1 MILWSYSQQNKICGA
16 LLESSL
22 KCCVYFILTS
32 FGKATKAA
40 LSYIA
45 SIFPIISESISKIS
59 ISISENAIINE
70 NKNNSNY
77 KIELEFRNPSLL
89 TLPAGETEFFV
100 FYDDEMVG
108 KGNLESFTL
117 YPISSIYVEG
127 TFTTDTN
134 SDESKSVKI
143 SGITKYDLLVTTI
156 EVPFDYYP
164 TDEQTRKFIQ

>member
-1 MILWSYSQQNKICGA
+1 MKSLKKKSTIILVLLLVSILGYSQY
-16 LLESSL
+16 ES
-22 KCCVYFILTS
+22 V
-32 FGKATKAA
+32 
-40 LSYIA
+40 
-45 SIFPIISESISKIS
+45 SKIQV
-59 ISISENAIINE
+59 SISENAIINE
-70 NKNNSNY
+70 DKNDLNY

-100 FYDDEMVG
+100 FYDDKMVG

-117 YPISSIYVEG
+117 YPISSSYVEG

>member
-1 MILWSYSQQNKICGA
+1 MKSLKKKSAIILFLLLVSILGYSQY
-16 LLESSL
+16 ESVSE
-22 KCCVYFILTS
+22 
-32 FGKATKAA
+32 
-40 LSYIA
+40 
-45 SIFPIISESISKIS
+45 ISV
-59 ISISENAIINE
+59 SISENAIMNE

>member
-1 MILWSYSQQNKICGA
+1 MKSVKKKSTIILFLLLAGILVYSQYQ
-16 LLESSL
+16 S
-22 KCCVYFILTS
+22 
-32 FGKATKAA
+32 
-40 LSYIA
+40 A
-45 SIFPIISESISKIS
+45 SEISV
-59 ISISENAIINE
+59 SISENAIINE
-70 NKNNSNY
+70 DNSNY

>member
-1 MILWSYSQQNKICGA
+1 MKLLKKKSTIILFLLLMSILGYSQY
-16 LLESSL
+16 ES
-22 KCCVYFILTS
+22 V
-32 FGKATKAA
+32 
-40 LSYIA
+40 
-45 SIFPIISESISKIS
+45 SKIS
-59 ISISENAIINE
+59 VSISENAIINE
-70 NKNNSNY
+70 DKNNSNY

-89 TLPAGETEFFV
+89 ILPAGETEFFV
-100 FYDDEMVG
+100 FHNDEMVG

-164 TDEQTRKFIQ
+164 TNEQTRKFIQ

>member
-1 MILWSYSQQNKICGA
+1 MKSVKKKSTIILFLLLAGILVYSQYQ
-16 LLESSL
+16 S
-22 KCCVYFILTS
+22 
-32 FGKATKAA
+32 
-40 LSYIA
+40 A
-45 SIFPIISESISKIS
+45 SEISVSISK
-59 ISISENAIINE
+59 NAIINE
-70 NKNNSNY
+70 DNSNY
-77 KIELEFRNPSLL
+77 KIELEFQNPSLL

-134 SDESKSVKI
+134 SDEYKSVKI

>member
-1 MILWSYSQQNKICGA
+1 MKSLKKKSTIILFLLLVSILGYSQY
-16 LLESSL
+16 ES
-22 KCCVYFILTS
+22 V
-32 FGKATKAA
+32 
-40 LSYIA
+40 
-45 SIFPIISESISKIS
+45 SKIS
-59 ISISENAIINE
+59 VSISENAIINE
-70 NKNNSNY
+70 DKNNSNY
-77 KIELEFRNPSLL
+77 KIELEFQNPSLL
-89 TLPAGETEFFV
+89 TLAAGETEFFV
-100 FYDDEMVG
+100 FYDDDMAG

-156 EVPFDYYP
+156 EIPFNYYP